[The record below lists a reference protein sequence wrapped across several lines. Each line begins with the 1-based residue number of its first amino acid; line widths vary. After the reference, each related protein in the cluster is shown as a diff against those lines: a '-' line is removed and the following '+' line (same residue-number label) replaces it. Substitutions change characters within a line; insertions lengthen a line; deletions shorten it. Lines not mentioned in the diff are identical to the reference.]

1 MNSTSIFD
9 LHAAVIDDYR
19 QFVESFIH
27 IADDRIRAAVERT
40 IADQRL
46 WPEPLVQVSPA
57 YAAAPT
63 VDELA
68 QDGIIQPETAHFF
81 RTPTN
86 QPFRLY
92 QHQYDALQCAQRR
105 KSFVVTS
112 GTGSGKSTCY
122 FLPIIDDLLRHR
134 DTVNGVQALIIYP
147 MNALVNSQ
155 EQALQRLANQYRE
168 QYGRE
173 FPIRFARY
181 TGETSED
188 QRDQLRRNPPHILLT
203 NFVMAELMMVR
214 PDDQFLI
221 GGAVQALRFLVFDEL
236 HTYRGR
242 QGADVAMLIRRIKQ
256 QRYAAKDILHIGTSA
271 TMVAGA
277 NTSATDRRRVVAEF
291 ASRFFAHAISADQ
304 VIEETLEPLTIGGPP
319 TNAELQ
325 AAWEHPLPP
334 ADDGT
339 GWEIL
344 RRHPLARW
352 IEFALGV
359 QTDTD
364 GRLVRRTPRT
374 LSEAAQE
381 LAGQVGRTPEE
392 CRKKIQ
398 QMLEYGSTINRPGS
412 GKAFAFKLH
421 QFISQSNRVYA
432 TLEDRQTRQ
441 ISLDGLIRT
450 SNQRL
455 YLPLVFCRHCGQ
467 EYYDVLVY
475 NRDVLPNLNEQMLV
489 NGIDDNDNDDNQQ
502 RGYLMLPLESDD
514 WSDEKIPDE
523 WYDAKG
529 RIEKNWRAR
538 IPRQVWVSPDGRF
551 SEQPFSAGQR
561 MWFQPRPFTIC
572 LRCEKWY
579 QGKTSEYAKLS
590 SLSSE
595 NVSSAT
601 SILAISLL
609 RRAADTGDSNTVY
622 DRLLSFVDNRQD
634 AALQAGHFND
644 LVHIAVIRAALVEAL
659 RTHHELR
666 DSNVAR
672 EVVKSSGLTLRDIA
686 RSTELREGTPMA
698 RRVWQTFTDLIEY
711 WLYEDLQRGWR
722 SIVQP
727 NLEQLGL
734 LRIEYEGLHEFCT
747 DEKVWQGSLQRIPPE
762 RRANI
767 VRYLLDTMRQR
778 RAIDTRCLQ
787 GDYQRELRKRVTSD
801 LNEFWG
807 FDTEDGN
814 DFQAATYAQIRGT
827 SNRPVN
833 GISLNWKSAFARQLR
848 KVMRLDQD
856 TYEAIIRELLEQ
868 LIAYGMVTRLSPIDD
883 HQRFQLNAACLCWRP
898 GTDGSE
904 STGVNGVADLLDS
917 NRHPRRPNSFFRN
930 FYLQKAEAIAALEAR
945 EHTAQVVAQGE
956 RERREKRFRWTKA
969 DQNDPTL
976 NRRLP
981 FLVCSPTMELGI
993 DIAELSL
1000 VHLRNV
1006 PPTPANY
1013 AQRSGRA
1020 GRQGQPGLI
1029 ITYCRANRPHDQYFF
1044 RNRKEMVAGSVQAP
1058 RIDLTGEAL
1067 VRAHLHAIWLAAV
1080 RLPLGNSIGN
1090 VIDLSHPDLPL
1101 NPNALHQ
1108 IQLSP
1113 ASLREVR
1120 EQVVAALLSE
1130 DLRRDAPW
1138 YNERWLEEALAEA
1151 PRLFDEAFNRWRELY
1166 RIALRQLADANAL
1179 INSNDKDNQER
1190 GKRLQDEALRQRN
1203 LLLQTDVAS
1212 EESDFYPYRY
1222 LASEGF
1228 LPGYNFPA
1236 LPVRAWI
1243 QRGEGEFIPRPRVLG
1258 LREFA
1263 PGNYIY
1269 HEGAKWEVT
1278 GFRATS
1284 SGLVDRRMDRK
1295 LCYTCGAFT
1304 TLEHDLC
1311 PVCQTRFDGSNSY
1324 LAPLLEMPNVTTR
1337 RRERITSD
1345 EEERRRRGFKLIT
1358 TFQFAPQATR
1368 QLKAQ
1373 IVNGNTPLIDMIYAP
1388 AATVLTINKG
1398 WLFAREQGFLVNLN
1412 NGAVIG
1418 EKEKPQSIEAEGPPY
1433 TEPVGTRVFLYA
1445 QETKNILLIRFR
1457 VPEWRH
1463 SSKFWTSLKY
1473 ALLFGLV
1480 EAFQLDTNEITTEV
1494 VGRDDWLSLMFI
1506 EESEGGVGVLRRLI
1520 EEPDAFQRMVQAAL
1534 DLCHFTTEGLD
1545 TKPECTAACYDCL
1558 LSFSNQREILDID
1571 RHHIRDALLQLHHA
1585 QLQQD
1590 YNRRTYDEQVSFL
1603 LAQIDPKSE
1612 LERRFL
1618 KTLQALHAQLPAS
1631 AQERIDDVHCV
1642 VDFFYDPNICV
1653 FCDGSVHDEPHQR
1666 ARDEQV
1672 RRELRAHGYRVIVIR
1687 YDRNLEE
1694 QIRSYPDVFK
1704 V

>member
-155 EQALQRLANQYRE
+155 EQALQQLANQYRE
-168 QYGRE
+168 QYGHE

-181 TGETSED
+181 TGETSDD
-188 QRDQLRRNPPHILLT
+188 QRNQLRRNPPHILLT

-214 PDDQFLI
+214 PDDQILI

-256 QRYAAKDILHIGTSA
+256 QYAAKDILHIGTSA

-277 NTSATDRRRVVAEF
+277 NTSATDRRRVVADF
-291 ASRFFAHAISADQ
+291 ASRFFAHSFEADQ
-304 VIEETLEPLTIGGPP
+304 VIEETLKPLTIGGPP
-319 TNAELQ
+319 TDTELR
-325 AAWEHPLPP
+325 AAWETPLPP
-334 ADDGT
+334 ATDSTSWDV
-339 GWEIL
+339 L
-344 RRHPLARW
+344 QRHPLARW

-364 GRLVRRTPRT
+364 GRLVRRSPRT

-381 LAGQVGRTPEE
+381 LADQVGRTPEE
-392 CRKKIQ
+392 CRQKIQ
-398 QMLEYGSTINRPGS
+398 QMLEYGSTINRPGG

-432 TLEDRQTRQ
+432 TLENRQTRE

-475 NRDVLPNLNEQMLV
+475 NRNVLPNLNEQMLI
-489 NGIDDNDNDDNQQ
+489 NGIDDNDDSEQ

-523 WYDAKG
+523 WRDAKG
-529 RIEKNWRAR
+529 RIEKHWRTR
-538 IPRQVWVSPDGRF
+538 IPRQVWVSADGRF
-551 SEQPFSAGQR
+551 SEHPFPEGQR

-579 QGKTSEYAKLS
+579 QGRTSEYAKLS

-609 RRAADTGDSNTVY
+609 RRAAESGDSNTVY

-634 AALQAGHFND
+634 ASLQAGHFND
-644 LVHIAVIRAALVEAL
+644 LVHIAVIRAALIEAL

-672 EVVKSSGLTLRDIA
+672 EVVRSSGLTLRDIA

-698 RRVWQTFTDLIEY
+698 RKIWQTFTDLIEY

-734 LRIEYEGLHEFCT
+734 LRIAYEGLDEFCT
-747 DEKVWQGSLQRIPPE
+747 DEQVWQRSLQRIPPE
-762 RRANI
+762 RRVNI

-787 GDYQRELRKRVTSD
+787 EDYQRELRKRVESD

-807 FDTEDGN
+807 FDSEDGN
-814 DFQAATYAQIRGT
+814 DFQAATYARILGT
-827 SNRPVN
+827 SSKPVG
-833 GISLNWKSAFARQLR
+833 GISLGWQSAFARQLR
-848 KVMRLDQD
+848 KGMRIDQN

-868 LIAYGMVTRLSPIDD
+868 LVAYGMVTRLSPIAD

-1044 RNRKEMVAGSVQAP
+1044 RNRQEMVAGSVQAP

-1090 VIDLSHPDLPL
+1090 IIDLNHPDLPL

-1130 DLRRDAPW
+1130 DLRHDAPW

-1151 PRLFDEAFNRWRELY
+1151 PRRFDEAFHRWRELY
-1166 RIALRQLADANAL
+1166 RIALRQLAEASAL
-1179 INSNDKDNQER
+1179 INSNDKDHQER
-1190 GKRLQDEALRQRN
+1190 GKRLQNEALRQRN

-1284 SGLVDRRMDRK
+1284 SSLHDRRIDRK

-1373 IVNGNTPLIDMIYAP
+1373 IVNGNTLLIDMIYAP
-1388 AATVLTINKG
+1388 AATVLTMNKG
-1398 WLFAREQGFLVNLN
+1398 WLFAREQGFLVDLN
-1412 NGAVIG
+1412 NGEIISEQKIA
-1418 EKEKPQSIEAEGPPY
+1418 QLHTQEGPPR
-1433 TEPVGTRVFLYA
+1433 TEPSGERVFLCA
-1445 QETKNILLIRFR
+1445 QETKNILLIRLR
-1457 VPEWRH
+1457 TPGWG
-1463 SSKFWTSLKY
+1463 SDPKFWTSLKY
-1473 ALLFGLV
+1473 ALRFGLV
-1480 EAFQLDTNEITTEV
+1480 EAFQLDTNEIAAEV
-1494 VGRDDWLSLMFI
+1494 VGRDDWCSLMFI

-1534 DLCHFTTEGLD
+1534 DLCHFTTEGRD

-1558 LSFSNQREILDID
+1558 LSFSNQRDIVDID
-1571 RHHIRDALLQLHHA
+1571 RHHIRDALIQLHRA
-1585 QLQQD
+1585 QLQKD
-1590 YNRRTYDEQVSFL
+1590 YDRRTYDEQVARL

-1612 LERRFL
+1612 LEQRFL
-1618 KTLQALHAQLPAS
+1618 KTLQELRAQLPDS
-1631 AQERIDDVHCV
+1631 AQERIKEVNCV

-1672 RRELRAHGYRVIVIR
+1672 RRELRAYGYRVIVIR
-1687 YDRNLEE
+1687 YDRHLAE
-1694 QIRSYPDVFK
+1694 QIRSYPDVFR

>member
-1 MNSTSIFD
+1 MNTTSIFD

-27 IADDRIRAAVERT
+27 IADDRIRTMVEQT

-46 WPEPLVQVSPA
+46 WPEPLVQLSPA

-68 QDGIIQPETAHFF
+68 QRGIIQPETAHFF

-92 QHQYDALQCAQRR
+92 QHQYEALQYAKQR

-122 FLPIIDDLLRHR
+122 FLPIIDDLLRSR
-134 DTVNGVQALIIYP
+134 EPVSGVQAIIIYP

-168 QYGRE
+168 QYSRE

-181 TGETSED
+181 TGETSEE
-188 QRDQLRRNPPHILLT
+188 QRELLRRDPPHILLT

-214 PDDQFLI
+214 PDDQRLI
-221 GGAVQALRFLVFDEL
+221 GGAMQALRFLVFDEL

-242 QGADVAMLIRRIKQ
+242 QGADVAMLIRRLK
-256 QRYAAKDILHIGTSA
+256 QRYAAPDILHIGTSA
-271 TMVAGA
+271 TMVAGTNA
-277 NTSATDRRRVVAEF
+277 SAAERRRVVAEF
-291 ASRFFAHAISADQ
+291 ASRFFAHSITADQ

-325 AAWEHPLPP
+325 AAWENPLPS

-381 LAGQVGRTPEE
+381 LAEQVSRTPEE
-392 CRKKIQ
+392 CRQKIQ
-398 QMLEYGSTINRPGS
+398 QMLEYGSTISRPG
-412 GKAFAFKLH
+412 GGMAFAFKLH

-489 NGIDDNDNDDNQQ
+489 NGIDDNDDSEQ

-529 RIEKNWRAR
+529 RIEKNWRTR
-538 IPRQVWVSPDGRF
+538 VPRQVWVSPDGQF
-551 SEQPFSAGQR
+551 SEQPFPTGQR

-579 QGKTSEYAKLS
+579 QGRTSEYAKLS
-590 SLSSE
+590 YLSSE

-609 RRAADTGDSNTVY
+609 RRAADSGNSNTVY

-659 RTHHELR
+659 RTHHKLR
-666 DSNVAR
+666 DSNVAS
-672 EVVKSSGLTLRDIA
+672 EVVKASGLTLRDIA

-698 RRVWQTFTDLIEY
+698 RKIWRTFTDLIEY

-734 LRIEYEGLHEFCT
+734 LRIEYDGLHEFCT
-747 DEKVWQGSLQRIPPE
+747 DEQVWRGSLRHIQPE
-762 RRANI
+762 LRASI
-767 VRYLLDTMRQR
+767 VRHLLDTMRQR

-787 GDYQRELRKRVTSD
+787 EDYQRELRKRVESD

-807 FDTEDGN
+807 FDSEDGN
-814 DFQAATYAQIRGT
+814 DLQTATYVRIRGT
-827 SNRPVN
+827 ASKPVG
-833 GISLNWKSAFARQLR
+833 GISLGWQSAFARQLR

-868 LIAYGMVTRLSPIDD
+868 LVAYGMVTRLRPIAD
-883 HQRFQLNAACLCWRP
+883 HQRFQLNAACLCWQP
-898 GTDGSE
+898 GTDELENTGTNGIDDRLDGS
-904 STGVNGVADLLDS
+904 
-917 NRHPRRPNSFFRN
+917 RHTRRPNSFFRH
-930 FYLQKAEAIAALEAR
+930 FYLQKAEALAALEAR
-945 EHTAQVVAQGE
+945 EHTAQVVAPGE

-1090 VIDLSHPDLPL
+1090 IINLDLPDLPL
-1101 NPNALHQ
+1101 NENVWHQ
-1108 IQLSP
+1108 IRLAP
-1113 ASLREVR
+1113 AGLREVR

-1138 YNERWLEEALAEA
+1138 YNERWLEDELTEV
-1151 PRLFDEAFNRWRELY
+1151 PRRFDEAFNRWRELY
-1166 RIALRQLADANAL
+1166 RIALHQLAEANAL

-1190 GKRLQDEALRQRN
+1190 GKRLQEEALRQRN

-1243 QRGEGEFIPRPRVLG
+1243 RRGEGEFIPRPRVLG

-1269 HEGAKWEVT
+1269 HEGAKWEVI

-1304 TLEHDLC
+1304 TLEHDMC

-1345 EEERRRRGFKLIT
+1345 EEERRRRGFNIIT
-1358 TFQFAPQATR
+1358 KFQFAPQTAR
-1368 QLKAQ
+1368 QLEAK
-1373 IVNGNTPLIDMIYAP
+1373 IVDENTTLLDLIYAP
-1388 AATVLTINKG
+1388 AATVLTINRG
-1398 WLFAREQGFLVNLN
+1398 WLLAQERGFLVDLSK
-1412 NGAVIG
+1412 GDIISEQKIAQLH
-1418 EKEKPQSIEAEGPPY
+1418 KQEGPPR
-1433 TEPVGTRVFLYA
+1433 TEPSGERVFLCA
-1445 QETKNILLIRFR
+1445 QETKNILLIRLR
-1457 VPEWRH
+1457 APGWGNDSR
-1463 SSKFWTSLKY
+1463 FWTSLKY
-1473 ALLFGLV
+1473 ALRFGLV
-1480 EAFQLDTNEITTEV
+1480 EAFQLDTNEIAAEV
-1494 VGRDDWLSLMFI
+1494 VGRDDWCSLMFI

-1520 EEPDAFQRMVQAAL
+1520 EEPDAFQRMVLSAL
-1534 DLCHFTTEGLD
+1534 DLCHFTTEGVD
-1545 TKPECTAACYDCL
+1545 MKPECTTACYDCL
-1558 LSFSNQREILDID
+1558 LSFSNQYEILQID
-1571 RHHIRDALLQLHHA
+1571 RHHIRDALIRLHRA
-1585 QLQQD
+1585 RLQQI
-1590 YNRRTYDEQVSFL
+1590 YNRRTYDEQVARL
-1603 LAQIDPKSE
+1603 LAQIDPQSE

-1618 KTLQALHAQLPAS
+1618 KTLQALRAQLPDS
-1631 AQERIDDVHCV
+1631 AQERIGVANCV
-1642 VDFFYDPNICV
+1642 ADFFYDPNICV

-1672 RRELRAHGYRVIVIR
+1672 RRELRASGYRVIVIR